1 MLLDR
6 GHAIE
11 LDEHDPAQTFA
22 PEVAARMKT
31 KAVGYLPLF
40 VQGNLWGEVIAASV
54 DAPVLKPELQGFI
67 GSLLE
72 LVAIS
77 IDNAQTQADLTAS
90 RSRLVGAADS
100 ARRQIERDL
109 HDGAQSRFVSLA
121 VKLQLVQILLERE
134 SDEAAALL
142 QDAVESLDA
151 GLRQLSQLTRGIHP
165 SLLRDVGLAGALR
178 DLVENSGVPAALNVA
193 VDCPLDDRIEVA
205 AYYVVAEALTNV
217 AKHAGA
223 RSTNVTVNA
232 DASVVTIV
240 VTDDGCGG
248 ASADAGTGLGGLTD
262 RVNALGG
269 QLALDSEPG
278 RGTTIIVTLPCAPVQ
293 RKEPE
298 LVR

>member
-1 MLLDR
+1 VALTRSSRRLRRRSDGRALSAQAANVVRFDPDGMVTIMSGSNAAGHVRFADGGHFPASASLGTTMLLDR

-121 VKLQLVQILLERE
+121 VKSR
-134 SDEAAALL
+134 A
-142 QDAVESLDA
+142 
-151 GLRQLSQLTRGIHP
+151 
-165 SLLRDVGLAGALR
+165 
-178 DLVENSGVPAALNVA
+178 
-193 VDCPLDDRIEVA
+193 C
-205 AYYVVAEALTNV
+205 
-217 AKHAGA
+217 
-223 RSTNVTVNA
+223 
-232 DASVVTIV
+232 AS
-240 VTDDGCGG
+240 
-248 ASADAGTGLGGLTD
+248 S
-262 RVNALGG
+262 RV
-269 QLALDSEPG
+269 SRPTSS
-278 RGTTIIVTLPCAPVQ
+278 R
-293 RKEPE
+293 
-298 LVR
+298 